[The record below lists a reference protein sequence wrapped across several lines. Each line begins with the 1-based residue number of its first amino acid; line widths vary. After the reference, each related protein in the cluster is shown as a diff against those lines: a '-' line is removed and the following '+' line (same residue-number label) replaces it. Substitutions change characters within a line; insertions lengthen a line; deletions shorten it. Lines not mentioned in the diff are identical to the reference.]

1 MTYRRVPAAS
11 QPRLIHSV
19 PDEEYVRAFRGM
31 FYGVLLSVPCWVAI
45 AWVGQ
50 MFWNWLGR

>member
-1 MTYRRVPAAS
+1 MSWRRYPATP

-19 PDEEYVRAFRGM
+19 PDEEYIRAFRGM
-31 FYGVLLSVPCWVAI
+31 FYGVLLSLPCWVAI

-50 MFWNWLGR
+50 IFWNWLGR